1 MKKNPFIQGAMIAT
15 IGIVISKILGI
26 IYVIPFYAV
35 IGQKG
40 GALYG
45 YAYAM
50 YSIFLNLSSIGIPL
64 AISRLTSEYNALDQH
79 YLKERTFKIGKRVI
93 SILSFVS
100 FIILFVFAPDI
111 ARIFIG
117 DIKGGNTIED
127 VTFVIRIIS
136 TAVLVVPTLS
146 VTKGYLQGH
155 KYIATSTISQV
166 IEQAAR
172 VVIIIV
178 GSYVAVKVLGLP
190 TKVGVGIATFGATF
204 GGLMAYLY
212 LLVKMRRNKDLMI
225 SNAEPSREDSK
236 ISTKTIVITILRYAA
251 PFIFSSLILSFYDFV
266 DLSTVIKTMVE
277 GLNYKVGDAE
287 TIMSIFSTWGNKLE
301 SIVAAVSTGLTTSI
315 IPNITGSFVKGDN
328 KDVQNKIN
336 RSLQIL
342 LFIIIPMTLGLSLLA
357 KPIWTV
363 FYGYSALS
371 SQIFAYYIMIAIPS
385 CLLVTLNVIIQSLN
399 EQSKMFL
406 YISLGFLVK
415 VIFNVPLM
423 YSFHRMGFNAGYG
436 VVTASML
443 GFFTSCFLILLRLHK
458 KTGVNYEDTVK
469 KIFSII
475 YGCLIMALVILL
487 CQLVLPIGTANRL
500 PALILTI
507 IYTVIGS
514 VTYFVVTYKMGLL
527 TSVFGN
533 AFVNKVLKK
542 MKLKRA
548 ED

>member
-26 IYVIPFYAV
+26 IYVIPFYAI
-35 IGQKG
+35 IGTKG

-64 AISRLTSEYNALDQH
+64 AISRLTSEYNALDQD
-79 YLKERTFKIGKRVI
+79 YLKERTFKIGKKVI
-93 SILSFVS
+93 TTLSCIS
-100 FIILFVFAPDI
+100 FAILFIFAPNI
-111 ARIFIG
+111 AHIFIG
-117 DIKGGNTIED
+117 DIKGGNTIDD

-155 KYIATSTISQV
+155 KYITTSTISQV
-166 IEQAAR
+166 VEQAAR
-172 VVIIIV
+172 VVLIIV

-190 TKVGVGIATFGATF
+190 TKVGVGVATFGATF
-204 GGLMAYLY
+204 GGLIAYLY
-212 LLVKMRRNKDLMI
+212 LLFKMHKNKDLVI
-225 SNAEPSREDSK
+225 KNPTPTREDAK
-236 ISTKTIVITILRYAA
+236 IKTKDIVITILRYAA

-266 DLSTVIKTMVE
+266 DLSTVIKTLVE
-277 GLNYKVGDAE
+277 GLHFKVGDAE

-315 IPNITGSFVKGDN
+315 IPNITGSFVKGN
-328 KDVQNKIN
+328 NADVQNKIN

-363 FYGYSALS
+363 FYGYNTLSAH
-371 SQIFAYYIMIAIPS
+371 IFAYYIMIAIPS

-399 EQSKMFL
+399 EQGRMFI
-406 YISLGFLVK
+406 YITAGFLVK

-423 YSFHRMGFNAGYG
+423 YSFYRLGFNAGYG
-436 VVTASML
+436 VTTASML
-443 GFFTSCFLILLRLHK
+443 GFFTSCFLILNRLHK
-458 KTGVNYEDTVK
+458 TTGVNYEDTVK
-469 KIFSII
+469 KILYII
-475 YGCLIMALVILL
+475 YACLIMTLVILAF
-487 CQLVLPIGTANRL
+487 QFVLPIDVHNRI

-507 IYTVIGS
+507 VYTIIGS
-514 VTYFVVTYKMGLL
+514 IAYFGVTYKMGLL
-527 TSVFGN
+527 TEVFGE
-533 AFVNKVLKK
+533 AFVNKMLR
-542 MKLKRA
+542 KLKLNKR
-548 ED
+548 